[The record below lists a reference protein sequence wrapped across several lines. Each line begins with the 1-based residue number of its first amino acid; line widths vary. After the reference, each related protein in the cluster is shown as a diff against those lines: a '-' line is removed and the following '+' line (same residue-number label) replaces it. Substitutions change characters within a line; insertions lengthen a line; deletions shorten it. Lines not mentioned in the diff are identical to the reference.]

1 MGVYFAV
8 NAAMS
13 AQGYSRADPAT
24 GCRYIFYASVLTGDF
39 CVGRSGIR
47 VPPPKNP
54 ANPLITYDSTTNNVS
69 APTMFAIFH
78 DAQAYPA
85 YLIAFR

>member
-1 MGVYFAV
+1 
-8 NAAMS
+8 MS
-13 AQGYSRADPAT
+13 AQGYARADPTT
-24 GCRYIFYASVLTGDF
+24 GNKYIFYASVLTGDF
-39 CVGRSGIR
+39 CVGQGGIR

-54 ANPLITYDSTTNNVS
+54 ANRLITYDSTTDNVS
-69 APTMFAIFH
+69 SPSMFVVFH